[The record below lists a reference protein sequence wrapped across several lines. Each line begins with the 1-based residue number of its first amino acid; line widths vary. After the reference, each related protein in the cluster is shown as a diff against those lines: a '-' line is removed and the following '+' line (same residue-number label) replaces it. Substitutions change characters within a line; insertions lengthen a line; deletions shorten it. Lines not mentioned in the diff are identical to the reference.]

1 MTKDTTMT
9 EDEIRRA
16 LVDHSRL
23 CVTRKLS
30 NATAGNISMRFGSGM
45 LITPSGVDPDIME
58 PGHIAEVAFDG
69 SFTGPLKPSSEWALH
84 SALYQSRP
92 EAQAIVHAH
101 PTYCVAI
108 SCLREPIPSF
118 HYMVASFGGNEVPCA
133 PYAPFGTEALADVVA
148 AMTSNLRMIRRVA
161 EIYGGRSGFFGSW
174 RLTRVVLSHLVATG
188 AVAVG
193 DDMLEPILGGTMLAK
208 LSRRFGEGLVNG
220 ALTARVGVAAMEVC
234 RPMPFS
240 EARRPKVRSIIK
252 RALSGLFSKGS

>member
-9 EDEIRRA
+9 EDEIRQA

-118 HYMVASFGGNEVPCA
+118 HYMVASFGGNDVPCA
-133 PYAPFGTEALADVVA
+133 PYAPFGTQALAD
-148 AMTSNLRMIRRVA
+148 
-161 EIYGGRSGFFGSW
+161 
-174 RLTRVVLSHLVATG
+174 
-188 AVAVG
+188 AVADTMG
-193 DDMLEPILGGTMLAK
+193 TRYTACLMANHGMIAIGGSLAAAFGKTEKLEVLAHQYQ
-208 LSRRFGEGLVNG
+208 LSRSIGTPVLLSAEDMATVHEAYKSYGYG
-220 ALTARVGVAAMEVC
+220 KPAEAAN
-234 RPMPFS
+234 
-240 EARRPKVRSIIK
+240 
-252 RALSGLFSKGS
+252 